1 MARILEQFAIPSSNW
16 PCLSELFT
24 MTCPS
29 WVALHDMVHSF
40 IELHKSLCH
49 NKGVRKEEDFCNIYY
64 FPSFI
69 SYLFWVLSVWFL
81 VGLARHLSILL
92 FFSKYQ
98 LMVLLIF
105 SIVLCF
111 LFITSLIFIKSILCW
126 SGALFVPLFLIILG
140 GKWGC
145 LLKIF
150 FFFKEI
156 LLLLQTSLF
165 KLLLLDATYFIS
177 LCFHGHLSQ
186 GIFWFPLWFHHWSID
201 F

>member
-1 MARILEQFAIPSSNW
+1 MS
-16 PCLSELFT
+16 
-24 MTCPS
+24 CPS

-40 IELHKSLCH
+40 FELQKSLCH
-49 NKGVRKEEDFCNIYY
+49 NKAVRQEEDFCNIYY
-64 FPSFI
+64 FPSFRVYFGSSLYYSWLDI
-69 SYLFWVLSVWFL
+69 CQFY
-81 VGLARHLSILL
+81 
-92 FFSKYQ
+92 FSKSQ

-105 SIVLCF
+105 SIVLCS
-111 LFITSLIFIKSILCW
+111 LFIASLIFIKSILCW
-126 SGALFVPLFLIILG
+126 FGALFVPLFLVILG
-140 GKWGC
+140 GRLGC
-145 LLKIF
+145 FLKFF

-156 LLLLQTSLF
+156 LLLLQTSFF